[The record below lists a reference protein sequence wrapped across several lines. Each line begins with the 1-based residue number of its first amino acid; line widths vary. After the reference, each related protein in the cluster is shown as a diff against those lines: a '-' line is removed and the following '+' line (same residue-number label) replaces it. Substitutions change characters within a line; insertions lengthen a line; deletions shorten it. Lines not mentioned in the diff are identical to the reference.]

1 MKANRTCIVLIMLF
15 CANVLFAQR
24 KEAVS
29 ISLDEI
35 KDMPQKIITAYFK
48 PVYSTSGVWYPLMQ
62 WYAISKV
69 CIPIL
74 MVGRCW
80 IKYLTIL

>member
-1 MKANRTCIVLIMLF
+1 MKVNRTCIVLIMLL

-24 KEAVS
+24 KEEVS

-48 PVYSTSGVWYPLMQ
+48 PV
-62 WYAISKV
+62 
-69 CIPIL
+69 CIL
-74 MVGRCW
+74 
-80 IKYLTIL
+80 

>member
-1 MKANRTCIVLIMLF
+1 MKANHTCIVLIMLL

-35 KDMPQKIITAYFK
+35 KDMPQKIITYDYRCVVSFDA
-48 PVYSTSGVWYPLMQ
+48 M
-62 WYAISKV
+62 V
-69 CIPIL
+69 CL
-74 MVGRCW
+74 
-80 IKYLTIL
+80 

>member
-1 MKANRTCIVLIMLF
+1 MKANRTCIVLIMLL

-48 PVYSTSGVWYPLMQ
+48 RKRIRSDALR
-62 WYAISKV
+62 AIMPSIGQAAGL
-69 CIPIL
+69 CIP
-74 MVGRCW
+74 
-80 IKYLTIL
+80 